1 MSGVLLLFTEHKKTA
16 VTANSVQHKPVC
28 GWINRWT
35 DRKEEEEEKTGC
47 KMDVQAC
54 VTVPSVLVF
63 SLYLLPAHTE
73 LISASLMHQLQ
84 FGMSNLL
91 ISNTVLYILF
101 IC

>member
-1 MSGVLLLFTEHKKTA
+1 
-16 VTANSVQHKPVC
+16 
-28 GWINRWT
+28 
-35 DRKEEEEEKTGC
+35 
-47 KMDVQAC
+47 MDVQAC

-101 IC
+101 ICWTLLAVNNRYLLIYFEFEIFICETFRTDETSRNSPWGPQL